1 MSMHGQAQ
9 AEVSALLR
17 TYFEGLY
24 YGDAERLR
32 SVFHPRALL
41 FGEVGGTRYR
51 GPVQGFLD
59 AIASR
64 RSPHARG
71 EEFSMAALE
80 VQLMNRVAYVRAR
93 CAMLDFNC
101 LDYLALMHDG
111 ERWLITNKLFT
122 HLDP

>member
-1 MSMHGQAQ
+1 MRAQAQ

-51 GPVQGFLD
+51 SSVEDFLD
-59 AIASR
+59 AISSR
-64 RSPHARG
+64 HSPHARG
-71 EEFSMAALE
+71 EEFRMAALE
-80 VQLMNRVAYVRAR
+80 VQLMNRVAYVRAH
-93 CAMLDFNC
+93 CPTLGSNC

-122 HLDP
+122 ALES